1 MSLLVS
7 GLVAMS
13 VGVRLYELPAAGA
26 IRHVGVVSGKRRA
39 VVPVSGGRGHDG
51 RGHDRRVVAWPVVVG
66 PVVRPVARPV
76 IVRIAPDEKSAA
88 DEYARPAAVKVMR
101 RHPTVR
107 GRPRVRRRRRRAA
120 AAEPAAA
127 GRAGVQRGRDHR
139 DGATGDG
146 EPSHEPRIAP
156 AALQVSSRAMTWSI
170 IARDAASGAFG
181 VAIATRFFAAGA
193 LCPHARSGV
202 GALSTQ
208 ALVNPH
214 YASQGLELLRA
225 G

>member
-13 VGVRLYELPAAGA
+13 VRVRLYELPAAGA

-51 RGHDRRVVAWPVVVG
+51 RGHNRRRVVAWPVVG

-107 GRPRVRRRRRRAA
+107 GRPRAA

-146 EPSHEPRIAP
+146 EPSHGPRIAP

-170 IARDAASGAFG
+170 IARDAGSGAFG

-193 LCPHARSGV
+193 L
-202 GALSTQ
+202 
-208 ALVNPH
+208 
-214 YASQGLELLRA
+214 
-225 G
+225 